1 MNPRSSARQI
11 TVAAMTLAVSILAL
25 APLATAATPKRGGTL
40 TVGTEAEFN
49 GFNHRKAR
57 IFNQN
62 TSTPAAAVMET
73 LFAYEGSNIV
83 PRLGLDFTEAPDR
96 LSAVVNLRQGVKFH
110 DGTPF
115 NADAVVHHYN
125 WVLAPDSGI
134 NRAMMSPIKAVEKV
148 DEYSVRFVLERPWT
162 ALHSVLALEHLL
174 NFIGSPTAL
183 QNDPEGFHRKPV
195 GTGPFVF
202 KEWRAGDSV
211 TLDRNPEYWDS
222 SLPYLDHVIY
232 RILPD
237 GNTRYQ
243 SIKSG
248 EVDIGRMDVA
258 THVVDAKKQSD
269 LVVHEYEGSGGFMW
283 NYNHSKPPFDDPRVR
298 AAVTHAFNAPAMV
311 DTYFMGTT
319 TVSTD
324 LLGARSAWH
333 CPNLDWRGYDLEKA
347 KSLVKEIGK
356 PIEFQLT
363 TTNTPA
369 GRRQGAMIQQ
379 FMEQAGIKAEIRLV
393 EQSQN
398 VRVGLSGDYQMD
410 VWRFSD
416 IGGDPDLVL
425 SYYFSNKSGKAVMR
439 HDATRIDALL
449 DQARVETDQA
459 RRHDLYCDV
468 AQAFSDE
475 AIALIPIRTTYF
487 SIAQPYVKDVPQLQN
502 SLIRPRAIW
511 LDK

>member
-1 MNPRSSARQI
+1 MNSLASGRRIAAATI
-11 TVAAMTLAVSILAL
+11 TFAVSILAL
-25 APLATAATPKRGGTL
+25 APAAASAQPKRGGTL
-40 TVGTEAEFN
+40 TIGTEAEFN

-62 TSTPAAAVMET
+62 TSTPASAVMET
-73 LFAYEGSNIV
+73 LFAYEGQDIV

-96 LSAVVNLRQGVKFH
+96 LSAVVNLRKGVKFH

-134 NRAMMSPIKAVEKV
+134 NSSMMSPIEKVEKL
-148 DEYSVRFVLERPWT
+148 DDYSVRFVLKSPWT
-162 ALHSVLALEHLL
+162 ALRSVLALEHLL

-183 QNDPEGFHRKPV
+183 QNDSEGFHRKPV

-211 TLDRNPEYWDS
+211 TMERNPEYWDS
-222 SLPYLDHVIY
+222 SLPYLDRVIY

-258 THVVDAKKQSD
+258 THVVDAKKQPG

-283 NYNHSKPPFDDPRVR
+283 NFNHSKPPFDDVRVR

-311 DTYFMGTT
+311 ETYFLGTT
-319 TVSTD
+319 TASTD
-324 LLGARSAWH
+324 LLGARSSWH
-333 CPNLDWRGYDLEKA
+333 CPNLNWRGYDLEKA
-347 KSLVKEIGK
+347 KGLVKEIGK
-356 PIEFQLT
+356 PVEFQLT

-369 GRRQGAMIQQ
+369 GRRQGTMIQQ
-379 FMEQAGIKAEIRLV
+379 FMEQAGMKTEIRLV

-398 VRVGLSGDYQMD
+398 VRVGLSGDYEMD

-425 SYYFSNKSGKAVMR
+425 SYYFSNKTGKAVMR
-439 HDATRIDALL
+439 HDASRIDALL
-449 DQARVETDQA
+449 DRARVETDEKK
-459 RRHDLYCDV
+459 RHQMYCDV
-468 AQAFSDE
+468 AQIFSDE

-487 SIAQPYVKDVPQLQN
+487 AIAQPYVKDVPQLQN
-502 SLIRPRAIW
+502 SLIRPRSMW